1 MTRRNFR
8 DLLEAQWD
16 RGRFVCVGL
25 DPDWDRIPASM
36 KARAE
41 AVADAGRSARA
52 RGTVEFCT
60 AIVKQTRDL
69 VCAYKP
75 NAAFFEAIGADGAWA
90 LGRVVDAIHE
100 VAPEV
105 PLIYDAKRGDIG
117 STNEGYAHDAFDRLG
132 ADAITV
138 HPYLGREA
146 LKPFLE
152 RAEKGVVV
160 LCRTSN
166 PGGGEF
172 QDLEVGGKPF
182 YQVVAERIAASWNRN
197 GNCSV
202 VVGATYPDE
211 LAEVRG
217 IVGDMPILI
226 PGIGAQG
233 GDVARTV
240 AAGRD
245 RRGRGMVI
253 NSSRAIIFASAGE
266 DFAEAAR
273 QQTLKL
279 HEEIDATRVAPR

>member
-1 MTRRNFR
+1 MTQRNFR

-25 DPDWDRIPASM
+25 DPDWDRVPASV

-41 AVADAGRSARA
+41 AVIGASRSTSA
-52 RGTVEFCT
+52 RGTVDFCT
-60 AIVKQTRDL
+60 AIVRQTRDF

-75 NAAFFEAIGADGAWA
+75 NAAFFEAMGPDGAWA
-90 LGRVVDAIHE
+90 LGRIVDLIHE
-100 VAPEV
+100 AAPDV
-105 PLIYDAKRGDIG
+105 PVIYDAKRGDIG
-117 STNEGYAHDAFDRLG
+117 STNEGYAQYAFERLG

-138 HPYLGREA
+138 HPYLGQEA
-146 LKPFLE
+146 LKPFLD
-152 RAEKGVVV
+152 RADKGVIV

-172 QDLEVGGKPF
+172 QDLAVNGTPL
-182 YQVVAERIAASWNRN
+182 YRVVAERIATAWNRN

-202 VVGATYPDE
+202 VVGATYPGE
-211 LAEVRG
+211 LAEVRD

-245 RRGRGMVI
+245 SCGRGMVI
-253 NSSRAIIFASAGE
+253 NSARAIIYASGNE

-273 QQTLKL
+273 RQTLKL
-279 HEEIDATRVAPR
+279 HDEIDRYRVGA